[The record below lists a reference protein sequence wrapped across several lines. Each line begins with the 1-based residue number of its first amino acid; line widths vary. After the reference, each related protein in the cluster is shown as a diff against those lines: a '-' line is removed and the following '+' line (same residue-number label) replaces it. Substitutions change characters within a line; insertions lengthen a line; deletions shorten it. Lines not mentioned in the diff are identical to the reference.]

1 MQNLRRLHLY
11 LGCLFAPMLIFFALS
26 GVGQEFGI
34 QRYAAWLRYL
44 AAIHTGSMLKGQP
57 HHPSSIYLQ
66 GFVILMCLSLAI
78 TIVLGVILA
87 FKYGRSRT
95 TLACL
100 TVGIL
105 IPLALIVVF
114 GQ

>member
-1 MQNLRRLHLY
+1 MQKLRSVHLY
-11 LGCLFAPMLIFFALS
+11 LGCFFAPMLIFFALS

-34 QRYAAWLRYL
+34 QRYASWLRYL
-44 AAIHTGSMLKGQP
+44 AAIHTGSMLKSEP

-66 GFVILMCLSLAI
+66 GFVILMGLSLVV
-78 TIVLGVILA
+78 TILIGVVLA
-87 FKYGRSRT
+87 FKYGRGGL

-100 TVGIL
+100 AAGIL

-114 GQ
+114 GK